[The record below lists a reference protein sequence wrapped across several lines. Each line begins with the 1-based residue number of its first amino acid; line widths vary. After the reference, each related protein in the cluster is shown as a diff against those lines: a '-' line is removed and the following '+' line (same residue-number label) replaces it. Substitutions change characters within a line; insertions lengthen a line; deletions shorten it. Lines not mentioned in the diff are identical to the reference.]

1 MATTAETRPTL
12 APHVLGRLGALRRR
26 IRLYVWAEGLGST
39 VAWLGAAFWMT
50 LAIDWFFEPP
60 VRVRVTM
67 LCVAAAVFAWVV
79 VQLIVRR
86 AFVRL
91 SDSNMATLLE
101 RQFPELKDSLLTAV
115 VLSPRAPEV
124 AHCDRRMLDDTCREA
139 ARAVGRVKLSD
150 VFNPVPLRRSLTAA
164 ILLGLSV
171 AAFAHQSPEALE
183 TWYNRSLC
191 LSNELWPRKTYLL
204 VEGFQDGVRKVA
216 RGGDLQLIV
225 KADTSYPR
233 VPKAVE
239 VRYRADGNV
248 RKRATMNR
256 LGLEDAFQKYSYTF
270 QGVLSPIRF
279 DVVGGDCRLYDL
291 RIEVVESP
299 TVDMELKLTYPT
311 YTRRASRTIPV
322 TGSMPVPRGT
332 AVTILAHAN
341 KDLREV
347 RIEQE
352 TGKELLLR
360 EQLGDEALQSDAR
373 RFQYRV
379 DSLDDDMTLLFTL
392 SDTDGITTY
401 KPIRLAL
408 EAVEDEA
415 PRFEDVRLVGIG
427 QAITAEAR
435 LPAVGRVTD
444 DYGLGQLAFKLGVNE
459 HDPITRPVDA
469 PAQRATE
476 IQVEAAVEVRDL
488 TLTPGQTLSVGLM
501 ATDLYDL
508 EDEPNVGSSDF
519 GVKEIVTPDQ
529 LRSMLES
536 QELVLRQRLELIV
549 EEVVET
555 RDLLLRLDFIETTA
569 REATAQEKAESAA
582 APGAEPG
589 DVPEERPA
597 DESKSPQQQITLRHL
612 SVERTLQNSRKNAY
626 ETLALAESVDD
637 IRQQLINNRID
648 TEELNAR
655 LEQGVAAPLQHV
667 GETMFPLL
675 QQQLEL
681 LRAKVDDTQLGPQ
694 YREVARQQTD
704 AILIEMQKV
713 LQQMIEL
720 EDFNEVVELLRSI
733 IKLQE
738 EISEK
743 TKRRQ
748 KAELLGD

>member
-1 MATTAETRPTL
+1 MTTASETRPTL

-39 VAWLGAAFWMT
+39 AVWLGVAFWMT

-60 VRVRVTM
+60 ARVRVVM
-67 LCVAAAVFAWVV
+67 LCVAAVVFAWVV

-91 SDSNMATLLE
+91 SDSNMAMLLE

-115 VLSPRAPEV
+115 VLSPRSPEV
-124 AHCDRRMLDDTCREA
+124 AHCDPQMLDDTCRQA
-139 ARAVGRVKLSD
+139 AHAVTQVKLSN

-171 AAFAHQSPEALE
+171 AVFAHQSPQALG
-183 TWYNRSLC
+183 TWTRRML
-191 LSNELWPRKTYLL
+191 LSNELWPRKTHLL
-204 VEGFQDGVRKVA
+204 VEGFHDGVRKVA

-225 KADTSYPR
+225 KADTRWPR

-248 RKRATMNR
+248 RRRATMNR
-256 LGLEDAFQKYSYTF
+256 LGREDPFQKYSYTF

-299 TVDMELKLTYPT
+299 TVDMQLKLIYPA
-311 YTRRASRTIPV
+311 YTQRASRTIPV

-332 AVTILAHAN
+332 DVTILAHAN

-347 RIEQE
+347 KIEQE
-352 TGKELLLR
+352 TGKQLLPR
-360 EQLGDEALQSDAR
+360 KVIDDKALQSDAR
-373 RFQYRV
+373 RFEYRV
-379 DSLDDDMTLLFTL
+379 ASLHDDMTLLFTL

-435 LPAVGRVTD
+435 LPAEGRVTD

-459 HDPITRPVDA
+459 HDPVTRPVDA
-469 PAQRATE
+469 PRQRATE
-476 IQVEAAVEVRDL
+476 MQVKAAVEVRDL

-529 LRSMLES
+529 LRAMLES

-555 RDLLLRLDFIETTA
+555 RDLLLRLDFTETTD

-582 APGAEPG
+582 TPGAEPG
-589 DVPEERPA
+589 DEPA
-597 DESKSPQQQITLRHL
+597 DRLAEKPSSPQHQITLRHL

-637 IRQQLINNRID
+637 IRRQLINNRID
-648 TEELNAR
+648 TEELNKR
-655 LEQGVAAPLQHV
+655 LEQGVAEPLQRV

-681 LRAKVDDTQLGPQ
+681 LRAKVDDRQLGPQ

-720 EDFNEVVELLRSI
+720 EDFNEAVELLRSI

-738 EISEK
+738 KLGEK